1 MPPTGIINS
10 GVCSSAGAMTGS
22 LSGSSPSIASTP
34 AFTGAVASLCGAAV
48 VITGAGASVTSGAG
62 VSFLEDIAVKM
73 VTHNRSEHQRRIMY
87 ITPLSLALFAL

>member
-1 MPPTGIINS
+1 
-10 GVCSSAGAMTGS
+10 MTGS

-73 VTHNRSEHQRRIMY
+73 VTHIIEASISARIMY